1 MSEAEVPLT
10 GGRAT
15 SVVRVGDTVRRPPRL
30 NAEFVHALLDH
41 LAEAGFDGAPRFL
54 GTDEQGR
61 DVLSYI
67 EGEVPPELSL
77 HDDVVLFAA
86 AQLIRRFHDATVWLV
101 GRGGSTRRA
110 VVCHNDLSPCSFVF
124 RIGIPVAMIDFD
136 AAAPGTR
143 RMDLAYAAWCWLDL
157 GNPEIAPEEQRRRLA
172 LFVEAYGVAFSA
184 ASIKEAMLARQQ
196 MLAAEG
202 DATGKAEVAQW
213 ARASRAWT
221 LENL

>member
-1 MSEAEVPLT
+1 MSEVEVPLS
-10 GGRAT
+10 GGRIT
-15 SVVRVGDTVRRPPRL
+15 SVVRVGDTVRRPPRM
-30 NAEFVHALLDH
+30 NAEFIHALLAH
-41 LAEAGFDGAPRFL
+41 LAAADFDGAPRFL

-61 DVLSYI
+61 DVLSYL
-67 EGEVPPELSL
+67 EGDVPEDLGL

-86 AQLIRRFHDATVWLV
+86 GRLIRRFHDATVGLLA
-101 GRGGSTRRA
+101 RGGETSLQ
-110 VVCHNDLSPCSFVF
+110 VICHNDLTPCNFVF

-136 AAAPGTR
+136 TAAPGTR

-184 ASIKEAMLARQQ
+184 ATIKEAILARQQ

-202 DATGKAEVAQW
+202 DSTGRAAMAQW

>member
-1 MSEAEVPLT
+1 MSETEVPLA
-10 GGRAT
+10 GGRVS

-30 NAEFVHALLDH
+30 NAEFVHALLAH
-41 LAEAGFDGAPRFL
+41 LAAADFDGAPRFL
-54 GTDEQGR
+54 GSDEQGR
-61 DVLSYI
+61 DVLSYL
-67 EGEVPPELSL
+67 EGDVPADLGL

-86 AQLIRRFHDATVWLV
+86 ARLIRRFHDATVGLLA
-101 GRGGSTRRA
+101 RGGDTPLE
-110 VVCHNDLSPCSFVF
+110 VICHNDLSPCNFVF

-136 AAAPGTR
+136 TAAPGTR

-157 GNPEIAPEEQRRRLA
+157 GNPEIAPDEQRRRLA
-172 LFVEAYGVAFSA
+172 LFVEAYGVAFTA
-184 ASIKEAMLARQQ
+184 ASIKEAILARQQ

-202 DATGKAEVAQW
+202 DSTGRDAMAQW